1 MMMMMMMI
9 DEVVIAE
16 GIVEIEEDNLQ
27 KRFVVPQ
34 PQRLVEYHYQETAL
48 VILVEEILA
57 EFLFLKENS
66 MEDHFPVL
74 NSKFQENSMEDHF
87 LVSSLLFLVEVLNLI
102 LEVIQPWCVV
112 VSQRKQRSS
121 SCGEA
126 RSPASNQSLRER
138 KKQSAGCCWF
148 IWRVKNK

>member
-1 MMMMMMMI
+1 MMMMMMMMI

-74 NSKFQENSMEDHF
+74 NSKFQVLNLKFQVLNLSF
-87 LVSSLLFLVEVLNLI
+87 QVLNLI

-112 VSQRKQRSS
+112 VSFS
-121 SCGEA
+121 
-126 RSPASNQSLRER
+126 
-138 KKQSAGCCWF
+138 KKTDWNNAFAPRRHG
-148 IWRVKNK
+148 

>member
-1 MMMMMMMI
+1 MMMMMMMMI

-66 MEDHFPVL
+66 MEDHFPVT
-74 NSKFQENSMEDHF
+74 
-87 LVSSLLFLVEVLNLI
+87 SLLFLVEVCQLALLQLMNLSFQVLNSKFQVLNLKFQVLNLSFQVLNLI

-112 VSQRKQRSS
+112 VSFSKKTEIKQ
-121 SCGEA
+121 
-126 RSPASNQSLRER
+126 L
-138 KKQSAGCCWF
+138 W
-148 IWRVKNK
+148 

>member
-1 MMMMMMMI
+1 MMMMMMMMI

-74 NSKFQENSMEDHF
+74 NLKFQVLNLSF
-87 LVSSLLFLVEVLNLI
+87 QVLNLI

-112 VSQRKQRSS
+112 VSFS
-121 SCGEA
+121 
-126 RSPASNQSLRER
+126 
-138 KKQSAGCCWF
+138 KKTDWNNAFAPRRHG
-148 IWRVKNK
+148 